1 MPFKPYLLILSIVCA
16 ALTACGDKAVETSP
30 EPAQETD
37 TNGDDTNTTSPDTE
51 ITPDASES
59 DLNIVA
65 GRSIG
70 AAELGQT
77 FAEIKAV
84 LGEPNTARGYNRMIL
99 GTWSALGLEINF
111 SSPLSFEIDD
121 TAIALAMNTV
131 TETGFSGDVI
141 PGMEKSQV
149 ENVLGISTDETLGFS
164 FYAEGIVV
172 EYDENNVASKVGIY
186 APYVVR
192 TEPPEMLPAATTMDA
207 PQ

>member
-1 MPFKPYLLILSIVCA
+1 MPFKPYLPILSIVFA
-16 ALTACGDKAVETSP
+16 ALFGCGDKAVETSP
-30 EPAQETD
+30 EPAQETE
-37 TNGDDTNTTSPDTE
+37 TSGDDTSTTSPDTE
-51 ITPDASES
+51 TTPDASES

-65 GRSIG
+65 GTSIG
-70 AAELGQT
+70 AAQLGQT
-77 FAEIKAV
+77 YAQIKAV
-84 LGEPNTARGYNRMIL
+84 LGEADTARGYNRMIL

-149 ENVLGISTDETLGFS
+149 ENVLGVSTDETLGFS

-192 TEPPEMLPAATTMDA
+192 TEPPEMLPAVTTMDA

>member
-1 MPFKPYLLILSIVCA
+1 MPFKSYLLILSIVFA
-16 ALTACGDKAVETSP
+16 ALSGCGDKAVETSP

-37 TNGDDTNTTSPDTE
+37 TTGDETNTTSPEPET
-51 ITPDASES
+51 TPDEAES
-59 DLNIVA
+59 DLEIVA
-65 GRSIG
+65 GKSIG

-77 FAEIKAV
+77 YGQIKAA
-84 LGEPNTARGYNRMIL
+84 LGEADTARGYNRMIL
-99 GTWSALGLEINF
+99 GTWNALGLEINF
-111 SSPLSFEIDD
+111 SSPLQFGIDD

-131 TETGFSGDVI
+131 TDTGFSGDVI

-149 ENVLGISTDETLGFS
+149 ESVLGVSTDETLGFS

-172 EYDENNVASKVGIY
+172 EYNEDNTAKKVGIY